1 MGVGFSA
8 CRHGGRMPEAGKRS
22 LKASLTS
29 AVTKLLARRPDLVL
43 VKVARKSVFKKELK
57 YFRRNRRRM
66 RYAALGARNLPIGSG
81 VVEATCKSLVSVR
94 MKRGGM
100 RWGQPGGQAVLTLRA
115 LRQSGIGN
123 RESGQFDAAWDALY
137 RDRVGEVV
145 TLRESVVDQHL
156 RVAA

>member
-123 RESGQFDAAWDALY
+123 RESGIGNRANSTRHGTPSIGTASGRSSHCEKALW
-137 RDRVGEVV
+137 
-145 TLRESVVDQHL
+145 TNT
-156 RVAA
+156 